1 MMTASLT
8 ATISNIPSLIQV
20 FNITT
25 STTDKQADASY
36 YFNIKPSISIPST
49 TGEVWIR
56 FPDYDYSTELV
67 GFGHVSTCDASSTN
81 GNAVTPWFTPTCTNT
96 YENIIIA
103 SGENPAYGV
112 STNMLTITVNNVKTP
127 VSFA

>member
-1 MMTASLT
+1 MTTSLIASIT
-8 ATISNIPSLIQV
+8 SIPSLIQV

-49 TGEVWIR
+49 NGEVWIR
-56 FPDYDYSTELV
+56 FPDYDYNTELV

-81 GNAVTPWFTPTCTNT
+81 GATVTPWFTPTCTNT
-96 YENIIIA
+96 YKNTIIA
-103 SGENPAYGV
+103 SGENPTYSV
-112 STNMLTITVNNVKTP
+112 SNNMLTVTINNVKSP